1 MERGAYEPFRELF
14 FERAPI
20 FKKTFMDVEAEF
32 GPAWVADFDE
42 HLSRLLGADPQALE
56 GAIRGY
62 NGFSIDAMRLQRR
75 FNRTKRYEEQ
85 TYEEACARVYLNPE
99 YMKTLYLPGILVSQF
114 VWRHHYRQLEFY
126 RKRFLPRVARLE
138 DRRFYDVGTGTGS
151 YSVQLLHRTPG
162 MSGTGL
168 DISPSSREFT
178 LEHVR
183 AWNGASRFESSSADI
198 TRVDLEP
205 RSCVQTIEVLEH
217 LADPQGF
224 LERLR
229 RLLRPGGCG
238 FVAAA
243 ITAPEA
249 DHIYLY
255 WSPDD
260 VVAQLER
267 AGFEVL
273 ELQENPAYVG
283 PAGEIVPKVAAFI
296 VT

>member
-1 MERGAYEPFRELF
+1 MERGAYGPFRELF

-20 FKKTFMDVEAEF
+20 FKKTFLDVEAEF
-32 GPAWVADFDE
+32 GPAWIADFDE
-42 HLSRLLGADPQALE
+42 HLSRLLGTDPRALE

-62 NGFSIDAMRLQRR
+62 YGFSIDAMRLQRR

-85 TYEEACARVYLNPE
+85 SYEEACARVYLNPE

-114 VWRHHYRQLEFY
+114 VWRHHYRQLTFY
-126 RKRFLPRVARLE
+126 RERFLPRVAKLA
-138 DRRFYDVGTGTGS
+138 DRRFYDVGTGTGF
-151 YSVQLLHRTPG
+151 YSVQLLNGVPG
-162 MSGTGL
+162 SSGSGL

-183 AWNGASRFESSSADI
+183 AWNCASRFESASTDI
-198 TRVDLEP
+198 TSVELEP
-205 RSCVQTIEVLEH
+205 RACVQTIEVLEH
-217 LADPQGF
+217 LSDPQRF

-229 RLLRPGGCG
+229 RLLVPGGVG

-249 DHIYLY
+249 DHIFLY

-260 VVAQLER
+260 VVAQLEH

-283 PAGEIVPKVAAFI
+283 AAGEIVPKVAAFI
-296 VT
+296 VR